1 MESLELLI
9 LLLPIMLV
17 AYILLSEV
25 TPSGDK

>member
-9 LLLPIMLV
+9 LLLPMVLV